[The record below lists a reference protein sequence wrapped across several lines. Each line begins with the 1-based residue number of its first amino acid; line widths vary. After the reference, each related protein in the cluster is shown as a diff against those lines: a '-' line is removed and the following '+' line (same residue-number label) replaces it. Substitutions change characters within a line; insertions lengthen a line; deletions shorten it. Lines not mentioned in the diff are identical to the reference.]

1 MKKIILTAL
10 LLAACATSALAAA
23 FTGYTATG
31 GLSWAASNNVSVDG
45 KSASTGY
52 VFESKHL
59 SGSRIFIT
67 DSIAS
72 KIYWKASD
80 PTALTGSYTA
90 PTSSTAHGSP
100 DPTTAAGW
108 TAL

>member
-10 LLAACATSALAAA
+10 LLAAFASSALAAA
-23 FTGYTATG
+23 FTGWSAAG
-31 GLSWAASNNVSVDG
+31 GLNWAASNSVTIDG
-45 KSASTGY
+45 KSISTGY
-52 VFESKHL
+52 VFESKHA
-59 SGSRIFIT
+59 SGSRLFIT
-67 DSIAS
+67 DSIVS
-72 KIYWKASD
+72 KISWKDSD

-100 DPTTAAGW
+100 DPTASGW